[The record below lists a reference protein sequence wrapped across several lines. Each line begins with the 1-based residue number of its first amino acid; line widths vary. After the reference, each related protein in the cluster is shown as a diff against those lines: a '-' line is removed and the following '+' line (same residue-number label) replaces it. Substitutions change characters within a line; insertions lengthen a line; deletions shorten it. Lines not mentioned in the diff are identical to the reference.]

1 MTPSHHN
8 IGRQAPASAIH
19 IGRINRVALSREQT
33 ARIIRQVTAIDS
45 VVLPEVPD
53 FDGPVEI
60 HMDTG
65 FEYLPGS
72 VDTGEGC

>member
-1 MTPSHHN
+1 VS
-8 IGRQAPASAIH
+8 RQAAGNGFSH
-19 IGRINRVALSREQT
+19 IDPLADRWTRHLDSIE
-33 ARIIRQVTAIDS
+33 S
-45 VVLPEVPD
+45 VVLPEVPE

>member
-1 MTPSHHN
+1 MS
-8 IGRQAPASAIH
+8 RQCSQSAIH

-33 ARIIRQVTAIDS
+33 ARIIRQIAAIDS
-45 VVLPEVPD
+45 YVLPEVPD

>member
-1 MTPSHHN
+1 MS
-8 IGRQAPASAIH
+8 RQCSQDAIH
-19 IGRINRVALSREQT
+19 IGRINRVALSREL
-33 ARIIRQVTAIDS
+33 ADRIMRQVTAIDS
-45 VVLPEVPD
+45 VVLPEVPE